1 MKKQLITFLALAG
14 IAAGANLALAATG
27 SNGGG
32 ILNSKHDMNM
42 YVGAHQGKLDKD
54 QRVCAYC
61 HTPHH
66 SVGIGETVMVDINT
80 DGVADQWDDGAG
92 GKVDA
97 YYEVYYPLWSRA
109 LNPTASI
116 DGYVSQTFN
125 PTGTKFY
132 DPLAGPSRL
141 CMTCH
146 DGTIAADS
154 YYGENNGTANAGE
167 DALTMFGSGNF
178 GIGKGDSLTN
188 DHPVGFVYKDMA
200 DDDAK
205 YEIKDQSNVFV
216 GTQKTIDS
224 ALTNIAG
231 VGKVMTCASCHDVH
245 NGTAVKNTSPASG
258 RGYFLLAA
266 QKDSA
271 ICLSCHE
278 K

>member
-1 MKKQLITFLALAG
+1 MKKQLITVLALAG
-14 IAAGANLALAATG
+14 IAAGATLAFATEG
-27 SNGGG
+27 SHGGG
-32 ILNSKHDMNM
+32 ILKSKHDMNM
-42 YVGAHQGKLDKD
+42 YVGSHGGKLDKD

-66 SVGIGETVMVDINT
+66 SVGVGSTVTVDIVGSDPAAT
-80 DGVADQWDDGAG
+80 AT
-92 GKVDA
+92 
-97 YYEVYYPLWSRA
+97 YEVYYPLWSRA
-109 LNPTASI
+109 LNPTATI

-125 PTGTKFY
+125 PTGKFY

-154 YYGENNGTANAGE
+154 YYGETAGTANAGE
-167 DALTMFGSGNF
+167 DQLMMWSMGNF
-178 GIGKGDSLTN
+178 GIGKGDSLSN

-200 DDDAK
+200 DDDTN
-205 YEIKDQSNVFV
+205 YEIKDQSSSFV
-216 GTQKTIDS
+216 GTTKTIDS
-224 ALTNIAG
+224 ALTNIDG

-245 NGTAVKNTSPASG
+245 NGTAVQNKPLGAGESG

-271 ICLSCHE
+271 ICLSCHD

>member
-1 MKKQLITFLALAG
+1 MKKQLITVLALAG
-14 IAAGANLALAATG
+14 IAAGATLAFAAEG
-27 SNGGG
+27 SHGGG
-32 ILNSKHDMNM
+32 ILKSKHDMNM
-42 YVGAHQGKLDKD
+42 YVGSHGGKLDKD

-66 SVGIGETVMVDINT
+66 SVGIGATAMVDI
-80 DGVADQWDDGAG
+80 DKDGAADLDG
-92 GKVDA
+92 LGNETF
-97 YYEVYYPLWSRA
+97 YEVYYPLWSRA
-109 LNPTASI
+109 LNPTATI

-125 PTGTKFY
+125 PTGKFY

-154 YYGENNGTANAGE
+154 YYGETNGSANAG
-167 DALTMFGSGNF
+167 DDQLVMWSMGNF
-178 GIGKGDSLTN
+178 GIGKGDSLSN

-200 DDDAK
+200 DDDTK
-205 YEIKDQSNVFV
+205 YEIKDQSSTFI

-224 ALTNIAG
+224 ALTDIAG

-245 NGTAVKNTSPASG
+245 NGNAVQNKPLAAGESG

-271 ICLSCHE
+271 ICLSCHD